1 MVLLLVLS
9 KFLVV
14 MTQEITME
22 ETEFFLLGFG
32 AQHEFQCVLF
42 IVILVTYVTSMVGDI
57 GMILLIKTDLRL
69 QTHTYFFLQY
79 LAFVNVC
86 YTFAI
91 TPKMLQNFTESNNE
105 WTIDTDNKRLE

>member
-14 MTQEITME
+14 MTQGNSTE
-22 ETEFFLLGFG
+22 ETEFFFLGFG

-42 IVILVTYVTSMVGDI
+42 IVILVTYVTSMMDDI

-69 QTHTYFFLQY
+69 PTHTYFF
-79 LAFVNVC
+79 
-86 YTFAI
+86 
-91 TPKMLQNFTESNNE
+91 S
-105 WTIDTDNKRLE
+105 